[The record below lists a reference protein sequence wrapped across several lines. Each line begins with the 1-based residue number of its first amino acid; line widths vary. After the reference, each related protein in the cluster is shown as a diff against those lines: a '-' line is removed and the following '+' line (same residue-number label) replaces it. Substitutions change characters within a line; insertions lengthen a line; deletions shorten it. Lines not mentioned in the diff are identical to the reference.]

1 MSLATRLTAFFLGA
15 LALLLGGFATTL
27 YLVERSTL
35 NRRVD
40 EHLDAAMHTLVAAVE
55 FTPKG
60 LEWEP
65 NQRLVWHG
73 KDVDQGRLVWTI
85 TDEHGRLIDRSRGT
99 TDAPLNDPRSALGA
113 RDGARPSSQPEPLP
127 DGAWRTVRR
136 RLESSSAVARSQRR
150 PEGYYPVLLLTVS
163 LNVEAVGEA
172 LNSLVRV
179 LVVLSAGLWLLAAA
193 LGGWFCRRA
202 LRPVRRMAEA
212 ARLIG
217 AAELDQRL
225 PVLPTG
231 DELQDLGDS
240 FNDLLSR
247 LQEAFERQRR
257 FTGDASHQL
266 RTPLAAMLGQ
276 IDVALRRDRPTEDYR
291 RTLALV
297 RDQAAHL
304 GRIVEML
311 LFLARADAEAKLP
324 DLQDL
329 DLADWLEIHLRGWSA
344 HPRAGDVRLEV
355 PSGPPRYVRVHPPLL
370 GQLVDNLLE
379 NACKYSEPATPIV
392 VRLAHEPGA
401 VLLSVEDRG
410 CGIRSEDLPHLFDP
424 FFRSPEARRAGR
436 AGVGLGLAV
445 GQRIALAFHG
455 TILAESAAG
464 DGSRFTLWLPEVV
477 AEPQERSEDVEDTE
491 GVRV

>member
-35 NRRVD
+35 NRRAN

-55 FTPKG
+55 FTPRG

-85 TDEHGRLIDRSRGT
+85 SDEHGRLIDHSRGT
-99 TDAPLNDPRSALGA
+99 TDAPLNDPRSSRGA
-113 RDGARPSSQPEPLP
+113 RDGDRPPSRVEPLP
-127 DGAWRTVRR
+127 EGAWRTVRQ
-136 RLESSSAVARSQRR
+136 RLVSSSVTARSRRR
-150 PEGYYPVLLLTVS
+150 PGPFYPSLLLTVS
-163 LNVEAVGEA
+163 LNVESVGEA
-172 LNSLVRV
+172 LGSLVRV
-179 LVVLSAGLWLLAAA
+179 LTVLSVGLWLLAAA
-193 LGGWFCRRA
+193 LGGWVCRRA

-225 PVLPTG
+225 PVLDTG

-276 IDVALRRDRPTEDYR
+276 IEVALRRDRPADDYR

-297 RDQAAHL
+297 RDQAAQL

-329 DLADWLEIHLRGWSA
+329 DLGGWLETHLLGWSA
-344 HPRAGDVRLEV
+344 HPRAGDLRLEV
-355 PSGPPRYVRVHPPLL
+355 PSGTPRLVRVHPPLL

-379 NACKYSEPATPIV
+379 NACKYSDPATPIF
-392 VRLAHEPGA
+392 VRLAHAPGA
-401 VLLSVEDRG
+401 VLLSIEDRG
-410 CGIRSEDLPHLFDP
+410 CGIRGEDLGHLFEP
-424 FFRSPEARRAGR
+424 FFRTSDARRAGR

-445 GQRIALAFHG
+445 AQRIAVAFDG
-455 TILAESAAG
+455 TILVESAPG
-464 DGSRFTLWLPEVV
+464 DGSRFTLRLPEVV
-477 AEPQERSEDVEDTE
+477 SAPPERMQKIQEVDE
-491 GVRV
+491 VRV